1 MKAKFSFFLSLFLF
15 LLLSA
20 NLAKG
25 STDAIN
31 LQVVVLPNILA
42 YFDGKDVV
50 AKTNDRQSVVVTK
63 EKIQFPTEAGY
74 EYTIVPSL

>member
-1 MKAKFSFFLSLFLF
+1 MKAKLLFFFALILF
-15 LLLSA
+15 LLLST

-25 STDAIN
+25 STDTIN

-50 AKTNDRQSVVVTK
+50 AKTNDLQPVVIAK
-63 EKIQFPTEAGY
+63 EKIQSFAEAGY
-74 EYTIVPSL
+74 KYTIVPSL

>member
-50 AKTNDRQSVVVTK
+50 AKTNGQPSVVITK
-63 EKIQFPTEAGY
+63 EKIQFTAEAGY
-74 EYTIVPSL
+74 EYTITQAL

>member
-1 MKAKFSFFLSLFLF
+1 MKAKLPSFFALLLF

-20 NLAKG
+20 NLAKV
-25 STDAIN
+25 STDTIN

-50 AKTNDRQSVVVTK
+50 AKTNDLQSVVIAK
-63 EKIQFPTEAGY
+63 EKIQSPTEAGY
-74 EYTIVPSL
+74 EYTITQAL